1 MRKKE
6 FATREAVAILAA
18 NGFSFLRPGKGGHSI
33 YSNGKSSISIPV
45 HSKTVNKMLFAR
57 IIKENGLRV

>member
-1 MRKKE
+1 MRKKD

-18 NGFSFLRPGKGGHSI
+18 NGFSFLRFGKGGHSI
-33 YSNGKSSISIPV
+33 YSNGKASISIPV
-45 HSKTVNKMLFAR
+45 HNKTVNKMLFAR

>member
-6 FATREAVAILAA
+6 FATREAVSILAA

-33 YSNGKSSISIPV
+33 YSNGKANISIPV
-45 HSKTVNKMLFAR
+45 HGKTINKMMFAR
-57 IIKENGLRV
+57 IIKENGLKV

>member
-18 NGFSFLRPGKGGHSI
+18 NGFVFVRHGKGAHAV
-33 YSNGKSSISIPV
+33 YSNGKSSISIPTN
-45 HSKTVNKMLFAR
+45 SKSINKMLFAR

>member
-18 NGFSFLRPGKGGHSI
+18 NGFSFLKPGKGGHSI

-45 HSKTVNKMLFAR
+45 HNKTVNKMLFAR